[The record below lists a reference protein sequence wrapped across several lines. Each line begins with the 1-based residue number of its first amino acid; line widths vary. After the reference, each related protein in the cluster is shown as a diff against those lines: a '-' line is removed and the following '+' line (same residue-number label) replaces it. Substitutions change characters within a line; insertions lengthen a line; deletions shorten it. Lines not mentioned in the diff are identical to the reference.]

1 MRSGAAAGHTGYF
14 HEAAVYDSERE
25 LLDIAV
31 PFVLGG
37 VAAGEPTLV
46 AFGGPHADL
55 IRQATGGDSGIAYLA
70 GGDMYARPAAAIAEY
85 RRILTQF
92 VAEGAHQI
100 RVIGELDA
108 SAFGATWDWWARYES
123 AINHAY
129 DEFPLWSMCAY
140 GTGTTPPDVLADV
153 LRTHPR
159 TADPDGGHTLSET
172 YVDPMSYLGEPRP
185 VAVDPLLRQAP
196 AWTLVDPTPAAV
208 RQAVRTTAPPALSS
222 ADADLGGFLVAVSE
236 GVTNAIRHGRGP
248 VRVRLWISSHRMV
261 LAVTDQGAGPKDPF
275 AGLLPAPDAD
285 PGGLGLWLSH
295 QLCDHVGMHRDA
307 SGFTIRLTVGDPDTD
322 R

>member
-1 MRSGAAAGHTGYF
+1 MRTGAAAGHAGYF
-14 HEAAVYDSERE
+14 HEAAVYSSERE

-31 PFVLGG
+31 PFLLGG

-46 AFGGPHADL
+46 ALGGPHADL
-55 IRQATGGDSGIAYLA
+55 IRRATADDPGIIYLA
-70 GGDMYARPAAAIAEY
+70 GGDMYARPAGAIAEY
-85 RRILTQF
+85 RKLLARL
-92 VAEGAHQI
+92 VAEGAQQI
-100 RVIGELDA
+100 RIIGELA
-108 SAFGATWDWWARYES
+108 ATAFGATWDWWARYES

-140 GTGTTPPDVLADV
+140 ETATTPPGVMADV

-159 TADPDGGHTLSET
+159 TAGPNGEHTPNET
-172 YVDPMSYLGEPRP
+172 YQDPVSYLGEPQP
-185 VAVDPLLRQAP
+185 APADPLLRQAP

-208 RQAVRTTAPPALSS
+208 RQAVRSAAPATLTS
-222 ADADLGGFLVAVSE
+222 AGADLGGFMVAVSE
-236 GVTNAIRHGRGP
+236 GVTNALRHGRGP
-248 VRVRLWISSHRMV
+248 IRVRLWISSHRMV

-275 AGLLPAPDAD
+275 AGLLPLAEAD

-295 QLCDHVGMHRDA
+295 QLCDHVSMHRDA
-307 SGFTIRLTVGDPDTD
+307 TGFTIRLTAGDPDAD